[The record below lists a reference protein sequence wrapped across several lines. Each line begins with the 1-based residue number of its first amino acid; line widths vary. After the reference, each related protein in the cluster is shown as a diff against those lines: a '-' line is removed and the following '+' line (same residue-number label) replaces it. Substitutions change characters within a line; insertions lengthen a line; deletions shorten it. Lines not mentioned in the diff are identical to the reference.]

1 MIFSISVTYTIYK
14 RPKLDAWRS
23 QSVNLKKKITFA
35 YQSCM
40 ETWNGNCCDLQM
52 LIEWD
57 DFQF

>member
-1 MIFSISVTYTIYK
+1 MLGGLKVLIF
-14 RPKLDAWRS
+14 L
-23 QSVNLKKKITFA
+23 KKITFA